1 MLCNVHNSRIKHAH
15 DAVTLA
21 TGGPRDTHNI
31 DADDQIFDRH
41 ADGAPIVLEAHV
53 AEAAQTATPER
64 KIETK
69 NNQRAQIWS
78 FRPVAELPLADG
90 TYQIANNRTGT
101 VLSIAANA
109 PLATAVF
116 DANHANNTVQS
127 RESQANQTNQ
137 KWIVEKDAD
146 GDSYTFKNSRP
157 GDHDRFLGTRD
168 NGAPEAGRALHARG
182 DAQKKKFTI
191 RKVPDTN
198 FYKIFSVPND
208 HHVSPWAVNLGAL
221 DHGVYPVALH
231 ADEAEKWSFV

>member
-116 DANHANNTVQS
+116 DANHANNTGTYTLSIVSIHLQVLTSPLVQS

-137 KWIVEKDAD
+137 KVRHEVLVCSRAD
-146 GDSYTFKNSRP
+146 V
-157 GDHDRFLGTRD
+157 L
-168 NGAPEAGRALHARG
+168 
-182 DAQKKKFTI
+182 
-191 RKVPDTN
+191 
-198 FYKIFSVPND
+198 
-208 HHVSPWAVNLGAL
+208 AVDCREGC
-221 DHGVYPVALH
+221 
-231 ADEAEKWSFV
+231 